1 MCQELKVWMHAVSV
15 HVRLR
20 CLANVSVVSV
30 QWRCVCKCII
40 ISYRLYITSW
50 VYVLVGVSLRGL
62 QCCSQFFMKWLLVEA
77 VLVVIVDVAHVGA
90 TEETV
95 EQVLC
100 SYDFCDASCVCAQ
113 TLCHSGR
120 WEFPT
125 CAKAVVKFPLRT

>member
-15 HVRLR
+15 HLRLR

-30 QWRCVCKCII
+30 RWRCVCKCII
-40 ISYRLYITSW
+40 KSYRLYITLW

-62 QCCSQFFMKWLLVEA
+62 QCCSQFFVKWLPVEA
-77 VLVVIVDVAHVGA
+77 VLVVIVDEAHVGA

-100 SYDFCDASCVCAQ
+100 SYDFVMHHVFVHRPYPFRQVGVSN
-113 TLCHSGR
+113 LCRSSG
-120 WEFPT
+120 
-125 CAKAVVKFPLRT
+125 